1 MGNGAATL
9 RDVELAGPE
18 AGAATQ
24 GELVAYV
31 ARALRAP
38 SASIKA
44 YTEILLDDA
53 EPESQRAAF
62 LATINQEADYLTG
75 LIDSLLNVARIESGR
90 LRLHAADVDLP
101 ALLAAVQPAFAPPL
115 AARELAWAVTIAE
128 GVPALRGDPDLLT
141 ILLRNLLANAVAH
154 NRRGGRVIVELAPA
168 PGGGVRLTV
177 GDEGGGAAALP
188 DRARLRGAA
197 RRRRPGGPAPLLR
210 LAAATG
216 HPGRDAAQAR
226 RLGRLRPAARA
237 VRRADHHAQR
247 ARAGGRS
254 GARAAG
260 RRR

>member
-1 MGNGAATL
+1 MGNGAAAL

-31 ARALRAP
+31 AHELRAP
-38 SASIKA
+38 LASIKA

-75 LIDSLLNVARIESGR
+75 LIDSLLNVARIESGQ
-90 LRLHAADVDLP
+90 LRLHATDVDLP

-128 GVPALRGDPDLLT
+128 GVPALRGDPDLLA

-177 GDEGGGAAALP
+177 GDEGAGVPEEERERIFEKFYRVAAPSGDGARGSGLGLYLVRWIAALH
-188 DRARLRGAA
+188 
-197 RRRRPGGPAPLLR
+197 GGT
-210 LAAATG
+210 ATVESTG
-216 HPGRDAAQAR
+216 SAGSRFAVTLRDAPPDDAWEC
-226 RLGRLRPAARA
+226 
-237 VRRADHHAQR
+237 
-247 ARAGGRS
+247 
-254 GARAAG
+254 
-260 RRR
+260 